1 MRLKKILHDQSS
13 HEPKSYLAVTTASQ
27 TKGRGTKNRTW
38 IGRKGNTFLTVAIP
52 SNDLKIPL
60 TLLPL
65 QIGNLLAQQVQDML
79 KSTNAAVKLKW
90 PNDVLVDQKKIA
102 GVLIESEQ
110 DHAGNYYFLVGIG
123 VNYKFAPKVETS
135 GQERGRVTTCICDY
149 IDADDDDDGVE
160 AAREL
165 GWRIAKD
172 VREWVELQKNWDG
185 AADSIMTAW
194 ETWAEFGNKLI
205 LRDDPGNETVVPL
218 SLEKDGRLRVKGQN
232 GKERLLCF
240 EYLL

>member
-1 MRLKKILHDQSS
+1 
-13 HEPKSYLAVTTASQ
+13 
-27 TKGRGTKNRTW
+27 
-38 IGRKGNTFLTVAIP
+38 
-52 SNDLKIPL
+52 L

-79 KSTNAAVKLKW
+79 KFTNAAVKLKW